1 MKGMNE
7 ALLHGHTNDIT
18 YDAIEIIVRVIKAK
32 MFEQRT
38 VGELLGG
45 KKKRDLKTKKNA
57 KFLYFLI
64 FI

>member
-18 YDAIEIIVRVIKAK
+18 YYAIELIVRELKAK

-45 KKKRDLKTKKNA
+45 KKKKTSQN
-57 KFLYFLI
+57 
-64 FI
+64 